1 MIASGLHKVLSSM
14 KAVIFLLMVSGL
26 IDIPELSSQVPENP
40 EIDTVSILNENPII
54 SWFPNTSNTT
64 GYSVYRGRYETA
76 GGNTFLIFDSL
87 TSLQGIQQSSFIDA
101 QVSGCDEQRLY
112 KIRAYNDLQAS
123 NWLVADTMN
132 IILITDVEFDLC
144 SNSTILEWTKYRNMF
159 GGLGGYHILASVDG
173 GDFEIAGTTSAS
185 QSFFNHT
192 NLLPNVQYSYKI
204 RAFSQDESRSSTSC
218 EKSVMTETYD
228 KPLFS
233 RVEVATVENF
243 EHVNI
248 SWETDDAPISG
259 FRIMRS
265 VDGTNFS
272 MVGEIEDLSGFNPAT
287 NFIDTSANFNEES
300 YYYRI
305 DVFDFCELLSVSSEN
320 VSRTIHLTAQKAAG
334 SVIQLQ
340 WNAYDGWANID
351 GYEVYREVDGNPDP
365 AGPLATVNEPGFD
378 DDISGLTSGEGDLAY
393 YVKAL
398 EAGAGNR
405 ESTSNKVIVEL
416 ETNIKIPNAILPES
430 TSPTEREFKPVL
442 DFIEEGFYELV
453 IFNKWGQ
460 QVFVSKNKDE
470 GWKGTFNGEIVPAGT
485 YVYVIKFRNASSELV
500 EKRGTVTVVR

>member
-1 MIASGLHKVLSSM
+1 
-14 KAVIFLLMVSGL
+14 MVSGL
-26 IDIPELSSQVPENP
+26 ICSPDAFSQVPPNP

-64 GYSVYRGRYETA
+64 GYSIYRGRYETA

-112 KIRAYNDLQAS
+112 KISAFNATEAS

-132 IILITDVEFDLC
+132 IILITEIDFDLC
-144 SNSTILEWTKYRNMF
+144 SNSVSLEWTKYRNMY
-159 GGLGGYHILASVDG
+159 GGLGGYRVLASVDG
-173 GDFEIAGTTSAS
+173 GDYETVGTTPAS
-185 QSFFNHT
+185 QNFFSHT
-192 NLLPNVQYSYKI
+192 NLLPEVQYSYKI

-228 KPLFS
+228 KPLIS
-233 RVEVATVENF
+233 RVEVASVENF
-243 EHVNI
+243 EHVQI
-248 SWETDDAPISG
+248 SWETDDAPISA
-259 FRIMRS
+259 FRVMRS
-265 VDGTNFS
+265 EDGSNFS
-272 MVGEIEDLSGFNPAT
+272 MTGKIEDLTGFNPPT
-287 NFIDTSANFNEES
+287 SHTDTSANFDEQS

-305 DVFDFCELLSVSSEN
+305 DVFDFCEKMSLSAEN
-320 VSRTIHLTAQKAAG
+320 ITRTIHLTAQKAAA
-334 SVIQLQ
+334 SVIQLE
-340 WNAYDGWANID
+340 WNAYEGWDDIADYEIYREID
-351 GYEVYREVDGNPDP
+351 GSPDP
-365 AGPLATVNEPGFD
+365 AGPLATVDQTSFN

-393 YVKAL
+393 YVKAI
-398 EAGAGNR
+398 EAGPGTS
-405 ESTSNKVIVEL
+405 ESFSNKVTVEL

-485 YVYVIKFRNASSELV
+485 YVYVIKFRNAGGELV